1 MPGLPPPA
9 SDERQTLLEFLRF
22 NQNAFFS
29 AAYGLTDEQARE
41 KPSVSALSI
50 GGLIKHAAAVQ
61 KGWAQRAAC
70 APDFPPRDE
79 RPMEE
84 IMAEYADQYE
94 MRDDESL
101 ADLLDELRTQNE
113 ETLRVLAEAS
123 LDTPVPVPHDVP
135 WFPQDIEHWSVRWVA
150 LHLIEEL
157 TRHAGHA
164 DIIRESLDGATM
176 YELMAANEEW
186 PETDWIKRWRPAAV
200 TGT

>member
-29 AAYGLTDEQARE
+29 AAYGLTDEQARV

-61 KGWAQRAAC
+61 KGWAQRAAA

-101 ADLLDELRTQNE
+101 VDLLDELRTQSE

-186 PETDWIKRWRPAAV
+186 PESDWIKRWKPTAV
-200 TGT
+200 TGM